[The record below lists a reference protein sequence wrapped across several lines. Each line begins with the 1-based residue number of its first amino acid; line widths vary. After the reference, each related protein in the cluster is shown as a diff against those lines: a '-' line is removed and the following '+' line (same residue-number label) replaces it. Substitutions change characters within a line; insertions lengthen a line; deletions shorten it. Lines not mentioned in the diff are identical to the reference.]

1 MINDNIKYFSRE
13 FVRMHRDLG
22 AALLL
27 LNGNNPFPISPTHTL
42 VEGPILRTVVGR
54 NLLERRD
61 IRKLLWDIRKTRRF
75 QTPSITLLWSDYNEE
90 ADLTSIGAAFL
101 VPLRT
106 HTRWTQLHALKE
118 LEAQLESVGPN
129 GSANDD

>member
-1 MINDNIKYFSRE
+1 MINGNIKYFSRE

-61 IRKLLWDIRKTRRF
+61 IRKLLWDIRRTRRF
-75 QTPSITLLWSDYNEE
+75 QTPSTTLLWSDYNEE

-101 VPLRT
+101 VPTPVAARWTRT
-106 HTRWTQLHALKE
+106 HAPQTL
-118 LEAQLESVGPN
+118 
-129 GSANDD
+129 